1 MKIDDPKTLKPVL
14 PPALPAQ
21 SISEEV
27 LLEKY
32 AKGSER
38 TIEAVRRRVARG
50 LAAIEAPAQREQWEE
65 AFYRAQENGFIL
77 GGRINSAAGTD
88 LKATLINCFVQP
100 VGDSISGDEHG
111 VGIYVALNEAAETM
125 RRGGGVG
132 YDFSHIRPQGAH
144 VRGTNSRASGPI
156 SYMRVFDRSC
166 ETVESAGSRRGAQM
180 GILRCDHPDI
190 EAFIHAK
197 DGGDLTNFNIS
208 VAVTDAFVAAV
219 RDDATWD
226 LVHKAPPAPD
236 VLAAGGHQ
244 RDDDLWVYRTVRAR
258 ALWDQI
264 MRSTYDHAE
273 PGVVFIDAI
282 NRDNNLSYCETI
294 EATNPCVTADTWV
307 MTTCGARQVGEL
319 VGRPFVAVVQGR
331 AHRLESEGF
340 FRTGNKPVL
349 RLTTREGHGLRLTP
363 DHRVRRVAR
372 KTPHVLEVEWT
383 QAGQLQPGDE
393 IVLNDHRA
401 LNGWEGAGT
410 EAEGYLLGLL
420 IGDGTL
426 KKEKAVLSVWAP
438 ELKQVA
444 NGAQPYAATGAAG
457 IVAAAEAAASTLKH
471 RADFHGFQRPV
482 AGRAEARMALVPLLK
497 LAEEWGLRQRHK
509 TVTPTIERGSSA
521 FTAGLLRGLFDAD
534 GSVQGTQEKG
544 VSVRLSQSDEG
555 LLQSAQRMLLRLG
568 IASTLY
574 RERRGAQTRQ
584 MSDGRGG
591 LKLYDTAA
599 SHELTISGDNLRVF
613 ADRIGFADTDKSAR
627 LDNALASYRRE
638 LNRERFTATV
648 SALEEDGCED
658 VYDVTVADVHA
669 FDANGLEVH
678 NCGEQ
683 PLPSYGCCDLGSV
696 NLSRFVRDPFT
707 PDAKF
712 DFYGFATTVAVGV
725 RMLDNVLDVTA
736 WPLPQQKKEAMAKR
750 RVGLGFTGL
759 GDALIELGL
768 RYDQD
773 EGRAMAARI
782 AEEMR
787 DAAYMASVEIAKDKG
802 VFPFLDVDAYLTAP
816 RFASR
821 LPESIKE
828 AIRSHGIRNSH
839 LLSIAPTGT
848 ISLAFADN
856 ASNGI
861 EPAFSW
867 FYKRRKRMPDD
878 SMKEFLVEDHAYRV
892 FKHQHGIDDEVE
904 LVPFDASANRV
915 PGAVWNDGDG
925 KRRAMLTPAFVSA
938 LEMSAQNHMRMNAAV
953 QPFVDTA
960 ISKTVNVPVDYPFD
974 AFADLYFEAWKA
986 GLKGIAT
993 YRPNDVLGSVLE
1005 VASVANLA
1013 AAPAPPED
1021 LDSADP
1027 DRRIRLDR
1035 ATQPPLASLR
1045 WPGRP
1050 ELPSGN
1056 PCWTYV
1062 VRHPLGDFAVFVGHI
1077 ENKESYP
1084 FEVWINGAEQPRGLG
1099 AIAKTLSMD
1108 MRTDDRAWL
1117 DMKLSALQKAA
1128 GDDGFEMA
1136 MPPDGRKVRV
1146 PSLVSGFAQLIRFRC
1161 NELGAFSGD
1170 RAGKTPVVD
1179 ALMGPKEPKAGP
1191 DGTLSWTVDVMN
1203 HATGD
1208 DFVLFLKELVMPDGQ
1223 RRPYSMWLSGEYP
1236 RVLDGLC
1243 KALSLD
1249 MRVFDP
1255 AWIGMKLRKLLN
1267 YGEPNGAFMARTPG
1281 SPKAQTYPSTIA
1293 YLAQL
1298 MIHRY
1303 AMLGI
1308 LTEDGYPVEHAGI
1321 LAVPR
1326 AEQSQPALKTLPG
1339 KKCPDCGN
1347 KALIRKDGCDFCTD
1361 CGFTGACG

>member
-1 MKIDDPKTLKPVL
+1 MKLDDPRTLAAAPAAAL
-14 PPALPAQ
+14 PPQ
-21 SISEEV
+21 TISEEV

-32 AKGSER
+32 AKGNER
-38 TIEAVRRRVARG
+38 TIEAVRRRVARA
-50 LAAIEAPAQREQWEE
+50 LAAIEAPLERDQWED
-65 AFYRAQENGFIL
+65 AFYRAQDNGFIL

-132 YDFSHIRPQGAH
+132 YDFSPIRPQGAH
-144 VRGTNSRASGPI
+144 VRGTDSRASGPL
-156 SYMRVFDRSC
+156 SYMRVFDQSC

-180 GILRCDHPDI
+180 GILRCDHPDV

-197 DGGDLTNFNIS
+197 DQGALSNFNIS

-219 RDDATWD
+219 RADGEWE

-236 VLAAGGHQ
+236 LLAAGARQ
-244 RDDDLWVYRTVRAR
+244 RDDDLWVYRKVRAR

-264 MRSTYDHAE
+264 MRATYDHAE
-273 PGVVFIDAI
+273 PGVVFVDTI

-307 MTTCGARQVGEL
+307 MTGDGPRQVREL
-319 VGRPFVAVVQGR
+319 VGVAFKVVVHGR
-331 AHRLESEGF
+331 AHAVESDGF
-340 FRTGNKPVL
+340 FPTGIKPVL
-349 RLTTREGHGLRLTP
+349 KLTTSEGHALRLTA
-363 DHRVRRVAR
+363 DHLVRRVAR
-372 KTPHVLEVEWT
+372 RTRWVREVEWVA
-383 QAGQLQPGDE
+383 AGQLAPGDE
-393 IVLNDHRA
+393 LVLNDHRA
-401 LNGWEGAGT
+401 LNGWQGAGT
-410 EAEGYLLGLL
+410 DAEGYLLGLL

-426 KKEKAVLSVWAP
+426 KHDKAVLSVWAP
-438 ELKQVA
+438 EWKAVA
-444 NGAQPYAATGAAG
+444 NGERSCAPTSVAG
-457 IVAAAEAAASTLKH
+457 IVAAAEAAAATLEH
-471 RADFHGFQRPV
+471 RADFHGFQRPI
-482 AGRAEARMALVPLLK
+482 AGRGEMRLASTPLARLARDWGMAPGHKK
-497 LAEEWGLRQRHK
+497 L
-509 TVTPTIERGSSA
+509 TPAIERGGSD
-521 FTAGLLRGLFDAD
+521 FTRGLLRGLFDAD
-534 GSVQGTQEKG
+534 GSVQGAQDKG
-544 VSVRLSQSDEG
+544 VSVRLAQSDEA
-555 LLQSAQRMLLRLG
+555 LLQAAQRMLLRLG
-568 IASTLY
+568 IASTIY
-574 RERRGAQTRQ
+574 RERRGAQVRNLP
-584 MSDGRGG
+584 DGRGG
-591 LKLYDTAA
+591 LKPYDTA
-599 SHELTISGDNLRVF
+599 SQHELVISGDNLLVF
-613 ADRIGFADTDKSAR
+613 ADRVGFADHEKSAR
-627 LDNALASYRRE
+627 LERSLASYRRAV
-638 LNRERFTATV
+638 NRERFTATV
-648 SALEEDGCED
+648 ASLVEDGTEP

-683 PLPSYGCCDLGSV
+683 PLPSYGCCDLGSID
-696 NLSRFVRDPFT
+696 LTRFVHAPFT
-707 PDAKF
+707 ADARF
-712 DFYGFATTVAVGV
+712 DFHGFAATVSVAI

-736 WPLPQQKKEAMAKR
+736 WPLAQQQAEAMAKR
-750 RVGLGFTGL
+750 RIGLGFTGL

-768 RYDQD
+768 RYDSD
-773 EGRAMAARI
+773 EGRAMASRI

-787 DAAYMASVEIAKDKG
+787 DAAYLSSVEIAKDKG
-802 VFPFLDVDAYLTAP
+802 AFPLLDRNAYLAPP

-821 LPESIKE
+821 LPDEIKQ
-828 AIRSHGIRNSH
+828 AIRKHGIRNSH

-861 EPAFSW
+861 EPPFSW
-867 FYKRRKRMPDD
+867 YYKRRKRMPDD
-878 SMKEFLVEDHAYRV
+878 SMKEFLVEDHAYRA
-892 FKHQHGIDDEVE
+892 FKQQHGIGDDVEV
-904 LVPFDASANRV
+904 VPFDPAANRKA
-915 PGAVWNDGDG
+915 GEVWTDAEGR
-925 KRRAMLTPAFVSA
+925 RRAMLSSAFVNA
-938 LEMSAQNHMRMNAAV
+938 LEMSALDHMRMSAAV

-974 AFADLYFEAWKA
+974 KFADLYVEAWKA
-986 GLKGIAT
+986 GLKGITT

-1005 VASVANLA
+1005 VASPS
-1013 AAPAPPED
+1013 APASAKED
-1021 LDSADP
+1021 LDSAHP

-1035 ATQPPLASLR
+1035 PVAPPLASLR

-1050 ELPSGN
+1050 EMPNGN

-1077 ENKESYP
+1077 DGGNQYP

-1117 DMKLSALQKAA
+1117 DMKLSALQKAV

-1146 PSLVSGFAQLIRFRC
+1146 PSLVSGFAMLIRFRC
-1161 NELGAFSGD
+1161 NELGAFSGEGSG
-1170 RAGKTPVVD
+1170 RTPVVD

-1249 MRVFDP
+1249 MRVYDP

-1267 YGEPNGAFMARTPG
+1267 YGEPNGAFMARAPG
-1281 SPKAQTYPSTIA
+1281 SNKSQTYPSTIA

-1308 LTEDGYPVEHAGI
+1308 LTEEGYPVEHAGI
-1321 LAVPR
+1321 LAVPDT
-1326 AEQSQPALKTLPG
+1326 ELTQPALKVLPG
-1339 KKCPDCGN
+1339 KKCPECGN
-1347 KALIRKDGCDFCTD
+1347 KALIRKDGCDFCTG
-1361 CGFTGACG
+1361 CGYVGACG

>member
-1 MKIDDPKTLKPVL
+1 MKLDDPKSLAVAVPVTL
-14 PPALPAQ
+14 PPQ
-21 SISEEV
+21 SISTDV

-32 AKGSER
+32 AKGGER
-38 TIEAVRRRVARG
+38 SIEAVRRRVARA
-50 LAAIEAPAQREQWEE
+50 LAAVEAPAQRERWEE
-65 AFYRAQENGFIL
+65 AFYLAQENGLIL

-100 VGDSISGDEHG
+100 VGDSISGDENG
-111 VGIYVALNEAAETM
+111 VGIYVALSEAAETM

-144 VRGTNSRASGPI
+144 VRGTNSRASGPL
-156 SYMRVFDRSC
+156 SYMQVFDQSC

-219 RDDATWD
+219 RDDAPWD

-236 VLAAGGHQ
+236 LLAEGAHQ
-244 RDDDLWVYRTVRAR
+244 REDDQWVYRTVRAR
-258 ALWDQI
+258 TLWDQI

-273 PGVVFIDAI
+273 PGVVFIDAM

-294 EATNPCVTADTWV
+294 EACNP
-307 MTTCGARQVGEL
+307 
-319 VGRPFVAVVQGR
+319 
-331 AHRLESEGF
+331 
-340 FRTGNKPVL
+340 
-349 RLTTREGHGLRLTP
+349 
-363 DHRVRRVAR
+363 
-372 KTPHVLEVEWT
+372 
-383 QAGQLQPGDE
+383 
-393 IVLNDHRA
+393 
-401 LNGWEGAGT
+401 
-410 EAEGYLLGLL
+410 
-420 IGDGTL
+420 
-426 KKEKAVLSVWAP
+426 
-438 ELKQVA
+438 
-444 NGAQPYAATGAAG
+444 
-457 IVAAAEAAASTLKH
+457 
-471 RADFHGFQRPV
+471 
-482 AGRAEARMALVPLLK
+482 
-497 LAEEWGLRQRHK
+497 
-509 TVTPTIERGSSA
+509 
-521 FTAGLLRGLFDAD
+521 
-534 GSVQGTQEKG
+534 
-544 VSVRLSQSDEG
+544 
-555 LLQSAQRMLLRLG
+555 
-568 IASTLY
+568 
-574 RERRGAQTRQ
+574 
-584 MSDGRGG
+584 
-591 LKLYDTAA
+591 
-599 SHELTISGDNLRVF
+599 
-613 ADRIGFADTDKSAR
+613 
-627 LDNALASYRRE
+627 
-638 LNRERFTATV
+638 
-648 SALEEDGCED
+648 
-658 VYDVTVADVHA
+658 
-669 FDANGLEVH
+669 
-678 NCGEQ
+678 CGEQ
-683 PLPSYGCCDLGSV
+683 PLPSYGCCDLGSID
-696 NLSRFVRDPFT
+696 LTRFVRNPFT
-707 PDAKF
+707 PNATF
-712 DFYGFATTVAVGV
+712 DFYGFAATVAVGV
-725 RMLDNVLDVTA
+725 RMLDNVLEATA
-736 WPLPQQKKEAMAKR
+736 WPLPQQRKEAMDKR
-750 RVGLGFTGL
+750 RIGLGFTGL

-768 RYDQD
+768 RYDADQ
-773 EGRAMAARI
+773 GRAMAARI

-787 DAAYMASVEIAKDKG
+787 DAAYMASVEVAKDKG
-802 VFPFLDVDAYLTAP
+802 PFPLLDVEAYLASP

-821 LPESIKE
+821 LPEAIGN
-828 AIRSHGIRNSH
+828 AIRAHGIRNSH

-867 FYKRRKRMPDD
+867 CYKRRKRMPDD
-878 SMKEFLVEDHAYRV
+878 SMQEFLVEDHAYRL
-892 FKHQHGIDDEVE
+892 FKHAHGIDDDVE
-904 LVPFDASANRV
+904 IAAFDPQSDRA
-915 PGAVWNDGDG
+915 PGAVWTDANGT
-925 KRRAMLTPAFVSA
+925 RRAMLPAAFVSA
-938 LEMSAQNHMRMNAAV
+938 LEMSAQDHMRMNAAV
-953 QPFVDTA
+953 QPYIDTA
-960 ISKTVNVPVDYPFD
+960 ISKTVNVPADYPFE

-993 YRPNDVLGSVLE
+993 YRPNAVLGAVLE
-1005 VASVANLA
+1005 VASPTTPAT
-1013 AAPAPPED
+1013 APQD

-1035 ATQPPLASLR
+1035 TTQPPLASLR

-1050 ELPSGN
+1050 EMPNGN

-1062 VRHPLGDFAVFVGHI
+1062 VRHPLGDFAVFIGHI
-1077 ENKESYP
+1077 ENGGAYP

-1117 DMKLSALQKAA
+1117 DMKLSALQKAV

-1146 PSLVSGFAQLIRFRC
+1146 PSLVSGFAKLIRFRC

-1170 RAGKTPVVD
+1170 TAGKTPVVD

-1191 DGTLSWTVDVMN
+1191 DGTLSWTVDVAN

-1249 MRVFDP
+1249 MRVYDP

-1281 SPKAQTYPSTIA
+1281 SAKAQTYPSTIA

-1308 LTEDGYPVEHAGI
+1308 LTEEGYPVEHAGI
-1321 LAVPR
+1321 LSVPV
-1326 AEQSQPALKTLPG
+1326 AEQSQPELKTLPG
-1339 KKCPDCGN
+1339 RKCPDCGN
-1347 KALIRKDGCDFCTD
+1347 RALIRKDGCDFCTD